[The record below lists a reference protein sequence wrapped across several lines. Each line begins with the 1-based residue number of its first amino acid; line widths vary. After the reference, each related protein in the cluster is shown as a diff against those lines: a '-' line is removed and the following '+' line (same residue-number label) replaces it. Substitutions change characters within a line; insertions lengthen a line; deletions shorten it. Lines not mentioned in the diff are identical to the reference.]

1 MSFVKTKLL
10 PIEQKT
16 ITTAGT
22 RVQCN
27 SGTSRQATTVIL
39 QALTGNSGNVFVGDS
54 TVAAAAGIQ
63 LAPGASITL
72 NADEDLENE
81 DKTYIDLADLWFD
94 TATNGNKINV
104 LVVDV
109 ISIAY

>member
-39 QALTGNSGNVFVGDS
+39 QALTGNSGNVFSGSVDPEGDRG
-54 TVAAAAGIQ
+54 V
-63 LAPGASITL
+63 
-72 NADEDLENE
+72 
-81 DKTYIDLADLWFD
+81 
-94 TATNGNKINV
+94 
-104 LVVDV
+104 
-109 ISIAY
+109 